1 MDRDGV
7 LRWVGR
13 YEQAWRDGDLD
24 AVEQLFT
31 DDASYLRSP
40 YEPPNVGHAA
50 IKAFW
55 LEDDDDVFT
64 MDASVVAVEGDD
76 AVVRLHVHY
85 GDPVHQEYRDLWVLH
100 FAADGRVD
108 RYEEW
113 PFFPGRPYAADAG

>member
-7 LRWVGR
+7 LRWVDH
-13 YEQAWRDGDLD
+13 YERAWRDGDLD

-31 DDASYLRSP
+31 DDAAYLRSP

-55 LEDDDDVFT
+55 LDDDDDVFT
-64 MDASVVAVEGDD
+64 MEASVVAVEGDD
-76 AVVRLHVHY
+76 AVVRLQVDY

-113 PFFPGRPYAADAG
+113 PFFPGRPYAAPEE